1 MDRATINI
9 IHMAAVAPVLVIIGV
24 MGKKT
29 PNLVFKFLIALG
41 LGVLGYHLY
50 LYLKATGK
58 V

>member
-1 MDRATINI
+1 MDRETINI
-9 IHMAAVAPVLVIIGV
+9 IHMAAVAPILVMIGV

-29 PNLVFKFLIALG
+29 PNLFFKLLIALG

-50 LYLKATGK
+50 LYLKVTGK